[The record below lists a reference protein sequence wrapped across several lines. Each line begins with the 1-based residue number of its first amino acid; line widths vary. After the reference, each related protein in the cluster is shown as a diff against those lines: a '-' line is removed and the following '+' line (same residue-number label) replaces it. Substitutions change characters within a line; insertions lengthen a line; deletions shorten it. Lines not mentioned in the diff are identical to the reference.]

1 MATITS
7 VGSGLWSA
15 AGTWDAGVPADGD
28 DVVIASGHEI
38 EFDVD
43 QSAWATGIY
52 SLVNAATSVIKLTRT
67 AGTYCMK
74 LRGGMTVNLYCTIDA
89 GTVDDPIP
97 TGTKH
102 HIWWLAGNGGFNGQY
117 GGVIKSYGANPTYKF
132 IRTSGVEA
140 VGQTRLEVDTD
151 VSGDIWA
158 TGDTIRICDIN
169 GFDAQTTTISGIGTD
184 YIDITDALTAEKSAG
199 SYIVLME
206 RNIKFEMVQ
215 AGSSWGFVRYS
226 NKEYLFVNTYFPQ
239 SGGSGILQ
247 DPTNTNY
254 FEGCT
259 CAVYRYATKDFYT
272 RYVDCIFTGDA
283 GADTDYSFTAA
294 SYPSFTD
301 CIFIGHY
308 KTYFPKSI
316 SPIFRNC
323 KFIGCERAFWV
334 SYGVELFD
342 CEFMGNGANL
352 FSTYG
357 KMKNCLFSSGDDA
370 LVPKTNEYPLACSV
384 DHNQVSDAYK
394 AWSLGGITASVSSPL
409 PSGFDIAYLTTLS
422 SAADHGY
429 WNKLFTV
436 PAGKTINIEVQLR
449 KSTSMT
455 YLPRVWV
462 ALSKDNPFHEPD
474 MIVDEFT
481 MTDSVDTW
489 ESDTFTVS
497 NGTDYDQ
504 DYELYFVGMNATGS
518 MYSAY
523 RISSSG
529 SGGTVIRNVPI
540 PIFLKRRP

>member
-28 DVVIASGHEI
+28 SIVISAGHTI

-52 SLVNAATSVIKLTRT
+52 ALTNAATSVIKLTRT

-74 LRGGMTVNLYCTIDA
+74 LRGGMTVNFYGTIDA
-89 GTVDDPIP
+89 GTIDDPIP
-97 TGTKH
+97 NGTKH

-117 GGVIKSYGANPTYKF
+117 GGIIKSCGANPTYKYVK
-132 IRTSGVEA
+132 TSGVEA

-151 VSGDIWA
+151 VSGDIW
-158 TGDTIRICDIN
+158 TVGDTIRICDIN
-169 GFDAQTTTISGIGTD
+169 GYDAQTTTISGIGAG

-199 SYIVLME
+199 SYVVLME
-206 RNIKFEMVQ
+206 RNVKFEMVQ

-226 NKEYLFVNTYFPQ
+226 NKEYIFINTYFPQ
-239 SGGSGILQ
+239 SGANGILQ
-247 DPTNTNY
+247 EPSTSVTNY

-259 CAVYRYATKDFYT
+259 FAVYRYASKDFYT

-283 GADTDYSFTAA
+283 GADTDYSFATA
-294 SYPSFTD
+294 SYPAFTD

-308 KTYFPKSI
+308 KTYFPKTI

-323 KFIGCERAFWV
+323 KLIGCERIFWLT
-334 SYGVELFD
+334 YGVELYD

-352 FSTYG
+352 FETYG

-370 LVPKTNEYPLACSV
+370 MSPRTNEYPLACSV

-409 PSGFDIAYLTTLS
+409 PSGFGIAYLTTLS
-422 SAADHGY
+422 SAADYGY
-429 WNKLFTV
+429 WNKLITV
-436 PAGKTINIEVQLR
+436 PAGKTVNIDVRLR
-449 KSTSMT
+449 KSASMA
-455 YLPRVWV
+455 YLPRIWV

-474 MIVDEFT
+474 MIVDSFT

-489 ESDTFTVS
+489 ESHSFSIMNSTAFDRE
-497 NGTDYDQ
+497 YMIW
-504 DYELYFVGMNATGS
+504 FVGKNASGS
-518 MYSAY
+518 MYAAY
-523 RISSSG
+523 VAEIAGGGGGGISRARII
-529 SGGTVIRNVPI
+529 GGV
-540 PIFLKRRP
+540 